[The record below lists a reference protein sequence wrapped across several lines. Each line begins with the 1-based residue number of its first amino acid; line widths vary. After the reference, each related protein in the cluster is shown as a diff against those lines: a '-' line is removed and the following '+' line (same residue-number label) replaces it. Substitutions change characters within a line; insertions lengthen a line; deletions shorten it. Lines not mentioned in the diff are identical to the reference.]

1 MKAFSLSL
9 VLAVL
14 ALTLNPVAHADV
26 ISATLSTGVLADALV
41 ETPILNGDQ
50 FVYTHTTLG
59 LLTDG
64 DLLNSSTS
72 VFTATY
78 VDALGTLG
86 VLNVTDVCTDV
97 TILGPAV
104 PCQAFAF
111 SFTDVTLPIATVI
124 ANIDASVN
132 LNVGVA
138 GLDIAGVSVGTA
150 SGQVDFTGPP
160 TPPTSATPEPS
171 SLCLMATG
179 LLTAAGAVRRRY
191 TAVAAAS
198 AAV

>member
-14 ALTLNPVAHADV
+14 ALTLNPVAKADV
-26 ISATLSTGVLADALV
+26 ISATLVTGLSTDPLV
-41 ETPILNGDQ
+41 QSSILNGEQ
-50 FVYTHTTLG
+50 FTYTHTTLG
-59 LLTDG
+59 LLSNG
-64 DLLNSSTS
+64 SLLNSSTS

-86 VLNVTDVCTDV
+86 VLNITDVCTDLTV
-97 TILGPAV
+97 IGPAV

-111 SFTDVTLPIATVI
+111 SFTDVTLPIANVI
-124 ANIDASVN
+124 VPFAASVN
-132 LNVGVA
+132 LNVGLADVDLA
-138 GLDIAGVSVGTA
+138 SVSVGAT
-150 SGQVDFTGPP
+150 SGEIDFTGPP

-179 LLTAAGAVRRRY
+179 LLTAAGAVRRRF
-191 TAVAAAS
+191 TAAA
-198 AAV
+198 AAPVAV

>member
-1 MKAFSLSL
+1 MKSFLLSL
-9 VLAVL
+9 VLVVL

-26 ISATLSTGVLADALV
+26 ISATLNTGLVADALV

-50 FVYTHTTLG
+50 FVYTNTTLG
-59 LLTDG
+59 LLSNG
-64 DLLNSSTS
+64 SLLNSSTS

-78 VDALGTLG
+78 VDVTGLLG
-86 VLNVTDVCTDV
+86 VLNVTDVCTDL
-97 TILGPAV
+97 TIIGPAV

-132 LNVGVA
+132 VNVGVA

-150 SGQVDFTGPP
+150 SGQIDFTGPP
-160 TPPTSATPEPS
+160 PPNSVTPEPS

-179 LLTAAGAVRRRY
+179 LLTAAGAVRRRFM
-191 TAVAAAS
+191 AAPPAAA
-198 AAV
+198 

>member
-14 ALTLNPVAHADV
+14 ALTLNPAAKADV
-26 ISATLSTGVLADALV
+26 ISATLLTGLSTDNLV
-41 ETPILNGDQ
+41 ATPILNGEQ
-50 FVYTHTTLG
+50 FVYVHTTNGILQ
-59 LLTDG
+59 DG

-86 VLNVTDVCTDV
+86 VLNITDVCTDV

-138 GLDIAGVSVGTA
+138 GLDIAGISVGTA
-150 SGQVDFTGPP
+150 SGQIDFTGPP
-160 TPPTSATPEPS
+160 TPPSATPEPS

-179 LLTAAGAVRRRY
+179 LLTAAGAVRRRF
-191 TAVAAAS
+191 TAAA
-198 AAV
+198 AAPVAV

>member
-1 MKAFSLSL
+1 MKSFLLSL
-9 VLAVL
+9 VLVVL

-26 ISATLSTGVLADALV
+26 ISATLTTGLSTDVLSQSS
-41 ETPILNGDQ
+41 ILNGEQ

-59 LLTDG
+59 TLIDG

-78 VDALGTLG
+78 VDVTGLLG
-86 VLNVTDVCTDV
+86 VLNVTDVCTDIS
-97 TILGPAV
+97 ILGPAV

-124 ANIDASVN
+124 ANVDASVN
-132 LNVGVA
+132 LNVGLA
-138 GLDIAGVSVGTA
+138 GLDIAGASVGTS
-150 SGQVDFTGPP
+150 SGQIDFTGPP
-160 TPPTSATPEPS
+160 PTSSVTPEPS

-179 LLTAAGAVRRRY
+179 LLTAAGAVRRRFM
-191 TAVAAAS
+191 AAPPAAA
-198 AAV
+198 

>member
-1 MKAFSLSL
+1 MKSFLLSL
-9 VLAVL
+9 VLVVL

-26 ISATLSTGVLADALV
+26 ISATLNTGLATDVLV

-50 FVYTHTTLG
+50 FVYTHTTDG

-64 DLLNSSTS
+64 NLFNSSTS

-78 VDALGTLG
+78 VDVTGLLG
-86 VLNVTDVCTDV
+86 VLNVTDVCTDI
-97 TILGPAV
+97 TIIGPAV

-111 SFTDVTLPIATVI
+111 SFTDVTLPVATVI
-124 ANIDASVN
+124 ANLDASVN
-132 LNVGVA
+132 VNVGVA

-150 SGQVDFTGPP
+150 SGQIDFTNPP
-160 TPPTSATPEPS
+160 PPSSVTPEPS

-179 LLTAAGAVRRRY
+179 LLTAAGAVRRRFM
-191 TAVAAAS
+191 AAAP
-198 AAV
+198 AAA

>member
-14 ALTLNPVAHADV
+14 ALTLNPAAKADV
-26 ISATLSTGVLADALV
+26 ISATLLTGVSTDTLV
-41 ETPILNGDQ
+41 QSSILNGEQ
-50 FVYTHTTLG
+50 FVYTNETLG
-59 LLTDG
+59 VLSNG
-64 DLLNSSTS
+64 SFLNSSTS

-132 LNVGVA
+132 LNVGAA

-150 SGQVDFTGPP
+150 SGQIDFTGPP

-179 LLTAAGAVRRRY
+179 LLTAAGAVRRRF
-191 TAVAAAS
+191 TAAA
-198 AAV
+198 AAPVAV